1 MRPAEDTHGVELD
14 QPDTTH
20 NLAEVPD
27 INTPAG
33 TSFNKTLRREG
44 ISPGLT
50 PAYPSHRT
58 ATLTGVASS
67 DP

>member
-1 MRPAEDTHGVELD
+1 MSPAENIHGVELD

-33 TSFNKTLRREG
+33 TSFDETLRRKG

-50 PAYPSHRT
+50 AADPSHRT